1 MSRYAS
7 PLLIVVV
14 ALAAA
19 LVTLPRDGM
28 PAVAQ
33 SPYVL
38 TIGGLASDGLPEPD
52 LGNYAVRPGE
62 TLRAVAHRHHT
73 SVGVIAAM
81 NGVGAGYVPRAG
93 ERLFVPEL
101 PDPAPG
107 EIVYSGDR
115 SSNRV
120 ALTLDMGG
128 RVEPALD
135 IMRFL
140 IANNVRA
147 TIFMTGAMVDN
158 RNTDAG
164 RQVLALVEAN
174 LDLFELGNHSY
185 SHPDFTTLTVGEM
198 SVELF
203 DTQSSIDEYV
213 SLDTRPLFRP
223 PFGAV
228 DSRVAREVGELGF
241 GELIMWDIDTID
253 WMPESDGGPTTAAI
267 VNKVVSNAQGGS
279 IVLMHLG
286 GYNTYAALPGIVE
299 GLRARG
305 FDLSTVGE
313 VLADQ

>member
-1 MSRYAS
+1 MSRFAS
-7 PLLIVVV
+7 PLGIVVLAFV
-14 ALAAA
+14 AAFVA
-19 LVTLPRDGM
+19 LPRDST

-38 TIGGLASDGLPEPD
+38 TIGGLASDGIPEPD
-52 LGNYAVRPGE
+52 LGNYVVRPGE

-73 SVGVIAAM
+73 SARIIALM
-81 NGVGAGYVPRAG
+81 NGVTTGYVPHAG

-101 PDPAPG
+101 PEPGPA
-107 EIVYSGDR
+107 EIVYSGVR
-115 SSNRV
+115 GSNEV
-120 ALTLDMGG
+120 ALTFDMGG

-135 IMRFL
+135 IIQFL
-140 IANNVRA
+140 IANDVRA

-158 RNTDAG
+158 IYTDYG

-185 SHPDFTTLTVGEM
+185 SHPDFTQLTAGEM
-198 SVELF
+198 SAELF
-203 DTQSSIDEYV
+203 DTQSSIDEHI

-228 DSRVAREVGELGF
+228 DSRVAREVGDLGF
-241 GELIMWDIDTID
+241 GEIIMWDIDTID
-253 WMPESDGGPTTAAI
+253 WLPEADGGPTAAEI

-286 GYNTYAALPGIVE
+286 GYNTYAALPGIVQ
-299 GLRARG
+299 GLRDRG

-313 VLADQ
+313 VLAND